1 MTIEKESLT
10 DEQWLR
16 YSRHLLLPQFDQS
29 HQLKLQNTTVFVY
42 GAGGLGSPL
51 LMYLAASGVKNII
64 INDFDEV
71 EISNLQRQII
81 HNQQSVGVNKAQSA
95 KQVINNLNSEINVTS
110 VEQKLDET
118 QLAEHIK
125 GCDLALVGTDN
136 FESRYLINT
145 VCTQAKVPQISAA
158 ALGFEGQLLVLDPN
172 NADSPCYQCL
182 YPDANEEITCSQA
195 GVLSPVVGVL
205 GTMQALSALKFLT
218 KIGDSQIGKLQ
229 LFDALSGQWRT
240 INVKKRENCVTCSK

>member
-1 MTIEKESLT
+1 MTIEKETLT

-29 HQLKLQNTTVFVY
+29 HQLKLQNTTIFVY

-64 INDFDEV
+64 INDFDDV

-81 HNQQSVGVNKAQSA
+81 HNQQNVGLNKAQSA
-95 KQVINNLNSEINVTS
+95 KLTIKNLNSDINVTC
-110 VEQKLDET
+110 VEQKLDDK
-118 QLAEHIK
+118 QLAQFVK
-125 GCDLALVGTDN
+125 GCNLVLVGTDN
-136 FESRYLINT
+136 FESRYLINK
-145 VCTQAKVPQISAA
+145 VCIELKVAQISAA
-158 ALGFEGQLLVLDPN
+158 ALGFEGQLLVMDPN
-172 NADSPCYQCL
+172 TQGSPCYQCL

-205 GTMQALSALKFLT
+205 GTMQALSAIKFLT

-229 LFDALSGQWRT
+229 LFDALSGQWRI